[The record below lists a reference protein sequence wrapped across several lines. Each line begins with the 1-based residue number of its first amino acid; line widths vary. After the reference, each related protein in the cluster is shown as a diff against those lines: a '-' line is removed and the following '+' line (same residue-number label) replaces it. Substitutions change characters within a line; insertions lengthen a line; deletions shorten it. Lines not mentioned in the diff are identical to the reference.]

1 MKQTERETQLQP
13 LQTQSYPAQRGL
25 HKRCRT
31 RKEKARSTRL
41 NPISLRPFRVL
52 QVDKITSTEHF
63 PHFIC
68 FRAQNPG
75 LPFMLWG
82 LLLLLSPASTPYLFL
97 KDWAPIMETLTTFAS
112 QKVGCARSQRS
123 SALVPFPNILSR
135 AGLSGLT
142 QDSPSLEDW
151 RFSDPTGVLSHSLP
165 FAQELAASVQSAA
178 KHLASPS
185 PFTTGTCDREWC

>member
-52 QVDKITSTEHF
+52 QVDKIISTEHF

-82 LLLLLSPASTPYLFL
+82 LLLLLPSLH
-97 KDWAPIMETLTTFAS
+97 PIPFPKGLGSNYGNLDNFCQPKSGMCEEPKKQCFSSRSLT
-112 QKVGCARSQRS
+112 S
-123 SALVPFPNILSR
+123 SAELVFQ
-135 AGLSGLT
+135 G
-142 QDSPSLEDW
+142 
-151 RFSDPTGVLSHSLP
+151 
-165 FAQELAASVQSAA
+165 
-178 KHLASPS
+178 
-185 PFTTGTCDREWC
+185 